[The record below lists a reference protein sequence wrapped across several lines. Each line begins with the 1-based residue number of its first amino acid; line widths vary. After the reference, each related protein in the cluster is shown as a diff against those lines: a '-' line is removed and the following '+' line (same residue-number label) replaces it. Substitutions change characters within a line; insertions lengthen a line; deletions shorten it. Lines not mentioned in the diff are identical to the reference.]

1 MITIYVLA
9 AFQLQ
14 ECETIS
20 HLLLDCF
27 FTKESSCCLLLRRD
41 GWHRMT
47 GADWWIRVKKLV
59 ANQFRQALDSLI
71 ILTSWM
77 IWILERTNNR
87 TFSNQSMNAAHLV
100 DLIVDEGSN
109 HQYYKHTQNL
119 AHTPCLILLT
129 NS

>member
-1 MITIYVLA
+1 
-9 AFQLQ
+9 
-14 ECETIS
+14 
-20 HLLLDCF
+20 
-27 FTKESSCCLLLRRD
+27 
-41 GWHRMT
+41 
-47 GADWWIRVKKLV
+47 
-59 ANQFRQALDSLI
+59 LI